1 MIISNSPYSFE
12 CTHLG
17 QMIIVIDDAYHGVG
31 SEIDG
36 IHMSCRFS
44 LRRDGSASRKKCFE
58 MLKMLCES
66 IMERVDE
73 TYTIGYLAVEEPP
86 PLVE

>member
-1 MIISNSPYSFE
+1 MIIA
-12 CTHLG
+12 
-17 QMIIVIDDAYHGVG
+17 IDDAHHSMG

-44 LRRDGSASRKKCFE
+44 LRRSGSASREKCVE

-73 TYTIGYLAVEEPP
+73 TYTNGYLPHLEA
-86 PLVE
+86 